1 MPVELGS
8 FGVVI
13 GIGDETLTIRSNKSD
28 GYTSIIASEQRDELF
43 NRIGTLERDNMRLRD
58 MLGVER
64 QRVDHLRRSMSRNEE
79 HEKHLRQFSELIKNK
94 ILYAEFSKCE
104 FWLPKVQFLSHVVDS
119 QGLGAIL
126 MQKKKVIAYASR
138 QLKVNE
144 RKYTTHDLEL
154 GAVAFALKMW
164 RHYLYGTKRFD
175 VTQERRTGD
184 GCLEPKGK
192 D

>member
-64 QRVDHLRRSMSRNEE
+64 QRVDHLRRKKEE
-79 HEKHLRQFSELIKNK
+79 AAFQLLKQKMCSALILALPEGSENFVV
-94 ILYAEFSKCE
+94 YCD
-104 FWLPKVQFLSHVVDS
+104 VSHK
-119 QGLGAIL
+119 GLGAVL
-126 MQKKKVIAYASR
+126 MQKEKVIAYASR
-138 QLKVNE
+138 QLKVHGKN
-144 RKYTTHDLEL
+144 YTTHNLEL
-154 GAVAFALKMW
+154 GAVVFALKMW
-164 RHYLYGTKRFD
+164 RHYLYGMKCVMFTDHKSLQHILDKKELNIR
-175 VTQERRTGD
+175 QR
-184 GCLEPKGK
+184 
-192 D
+192 